1 MIVSTLAAELVSKDF
16 TAKMSLR
23 LKSMDK
29 DKEKFLG
36 GESDNLRQ
44 KVLKKLAKLARHDPE
59 PEESRFG

>member
-36 GESDNLRQ
+36 GESDNLQ
-44 KVLKKLAKLARHDPE
+44 
-59 PEESRFG
+59 ESTSVKQ